1 MVATDQ
7 ENEQLGLMQAIF
19 SKMSDKDKAKLQGMG
34 QAAAG
39 YNANAMSNQMAPVQ
53 FGGGLLQ
60 MLPAPQMQYGQGMMG
75 NVRPQQGPV
84 ERDAE
89 FVQAMKALLGFN
101 Q

>member
-7 ENEQLGLMQAIF
+7 ENEQLGLIEAIF
-19 SKMSDKDKAKLQGMG
+19 SKMSDEDKAKLQKVG

-39 YNANAMSNQMAPVQ
+39 YNANAMSAQMAPVQ

-75 NVRPQQGPV
+75 YAPSG
-84 ERDAE
+84 DKGDKA
-89 FVQAMKALLGFN
+89 QAIMKLMQLMGMG
-101 Q
+101 

>member
-7 ENEQLGLMQAIF
+7 ENENIGLMQAIF
-19 SKMSDKDKAKLQGMG
+19 SKMSEEDKAKLQKMG
-34 QAAAG
+34 QAAAN
-39 YNANAMSNQMAPVQ
+39 YNANPMSDQMAPVQ

-75 NVRPQQGPV
+75 NVRPQQSPV

-101 Q
+101 